1 MKAIVKE
8 AAKYVGIST
17 GIALGIFCFV
27 GMIFDLYY
35 GGNFSLSGY
44 QFTKM
49 VVGCVVVGWGF
60 GIPAVVYRKE
70 NMPMPIRVVIHMG
83 SGCVIYTLVA
93 YFVGCEV
100 LFSFA
105 RLPIP
110 PAVRWIRSKDR
121 ELWSVFRYC
130 RRRRASDK
138 PCLRD
143 TVCRQAFPHRYQP
156 GLP

>member
-27 GMIFDLYY
+27 GMLFDLYY

-93 YFVGCEV
+93 CAVGWISPETGV
-100 LFSFA
+100 WQKIGMMAAQLAAAFLIWLFFLLHYRREA
-105 RLPIP
+105 KEMNERIQEMKKG
-110 PAVRWIRSKDR
+110 KD
-121 ELWSVFRYC
+121 
-130 RRRRASDK
+130 
-138 PCLRD
+138 
-143 TVCRQAFPHRYQP
+143 
-156 GLP
+156 

>member
-35 GGNFSLSGY
+35 VGNFSLSGY

-49 VVGCVVVGWGF
+49 VLGCVVVGWGF
-60 GIPAVVYRKE
+60 GVPAVVYRKE

-93 YFVGCEV
+93 CWVG
-100 LFSFA
+100 
-105 RLPIP
+105 
-110 PAVRWIRSKDR
+110 WIDLSAGLCR
-121 ELWSVFRYC
+121 ES
-130 RRRRASDK
+130 A
-138 PCLRD
+138 
-143 TVCRQAFPHRYQP
+143 
-156 GLP
+156 

>member
-60 GIPAVVYRKE
+60 GVPAVIYRKE

-93 YFVGCEV
+93 CWVGWIDLEAALAGNRDDGCPAGSSISDLVFFLLHYRREAKEMNERIQEMKKGGCE
-100 LFSFA
+100 
-105 RLPIP
+105 
-110 PAVRWIRSKDR
+110 K
-121 ELWSVFRYC
+121 
-130 RRRRASDK
+130 
-138 PCLRD
+138 
-143 TVCRQAFPHRYQP
+143 T
-156 GLP
+156 

>member
-60 GIPAVVYRKE
+60 GVPAVVYRKE
-70 NMPMPIRVVIHMG
+70 NMPMPIRVVIRNLAGNRDDLCPAG
-83 SGCVIYTLVA
+83 SSISDLV
-93 YFVGCEV
+93 FV
-100 LFSFA
+100 SA
-105 RLPIP
+105 ALPP
-110 PAVRWIRSKDR
+110 GSEKD
-121 ELWSVFRYC
+121 E
-130 RRRRASDK
+130 
-138 PCLRD
+138 
-143 TVCRQAFPHRYQP
+143 
-156 GLP
+156 

>member
-60 GIPAVVYRKE
+60 GVPAVVYRKGKYADADPCCDPYGKRLRDLYAGR
-70 NMPMPIRVVIHMG
+70 MRG
-83 SGCVIYTLVA
+83 WLD
-93 YFVGCEV
+93 
-100 LFSFA
+100 FA
-105 RLPIP
+105 RGRSLAENRDDGCPAGSSISDLVIFSSALPP
-110 PAVRWIRSKDR
+110 GS
-121 ELWSVFRYC
+121 E
-130 RRRRASDK
+130 
-138 PCLRD
+138 RD
-143 TVCRQAFPHRYQP
+143 E
-156 GLP
+156 

>member
-49 VVGCVVVGWGF
+49 VLGCVVVGWGF
-60 GIPAVVYRKE
+60 GVPAVVYRKE

-83 SGCVIYTLVA
+83 SGCVIYTLDV
-93 YFVGCEV
+93 YKRQRQQCG
-100 LFSFA
+100 
-105 RLPIP
+105 RT
-110 PAVRWIRSKDR
+110 RSIDR
-121 ELWSVFRYC
+121 CWERRFRSN
-130 RRRRASDK
+130 RGKEKEGS
-138 PCLRD
+138 
-143 TVCRQAFPHRYQP
+143 
-156 GLP
+156 

>member
-35 GGNFSLSGY
+35 VGNFSLSGY

-49 VVGCVVVGWGF
+49 VLGCVVVGWGF
-60 GIPAVVYRKE
+60 GVPAVVYRKE

-93 YFVGCEV
+93 CWVGWID
-100 LFSFA
+100 LSA
-105 RLPIP
+105 RLWQGIGMI
-110 PAVRWIRSKDR
+110 AAQLAAAFLIWFFFLLHYRREAKEMNERIQEMKKGKD
-121 ELWSVFRYC
+121 
-130 RRRRASDK
+130 
-138 PCLRD
+138 
-143 TVCRQAFPHRYQP
+143 
-156 GLP
+156 

>member
-60 GIPAVVYRKE
+60 GVPAVVYRKE
-70 NMPMPIRVVIHMG
+70 NMPVPIRVVIHMG

-93 YFVGCEV
+93 CWVGWIDLSAGLWQGIGMIAAQLAAAFLIW
-100 LFSFA
+100 LFFLLHYRREA
-105 RLPIP
+105 KEMNERIQEMKKG
-110 PAVRWIRSKDR
+110 KD
-121 ELWSVFRYC
+121 
-130 RRRRASDK
+130 
-138 PCLRD
+138 
-143 TVCRQAFPHRYQP
+143 
-156 GLP
+156 

>member
-60 GIPAVVYRKE
+60 GVPAV
-70 NMPMPIRVVIHMG
+70 
-83 SGCVIYTLVA
+83 
-93 YFVGCEV
+93 
-100 LFSFA
+100 
-105 RLPIP
+105 
-110 PAVRWIRSKDR
+110 
-121 ELWSVFRYC
+121 
-130 RRRRASDK
+130 
-138 PCLRD
+138 
-143 TVCRQAFPHRYQP
+143 
-156 GLP
+156 GLPERKYADADPSRNPYGKQAA

>member
-27 GMIFDLYY
+27 GMLFDLYY

-49 VVGCVVVGWGF
+49 VLGCVVVGWGF
-60 GIPAVVYRKE
+60 GVPAVVYRKE

-93 YFVGCEV
+93 CWVGWIDLSAGLWQGNRHDCCPAGSSISDLV
-100 LFSFA
+100 FLSA
-105 RLPIP
+105 ALP
-110 PAVRWIRSKDR
+110 SGS
-121 ELWSVFRYC
+121 E
-130 RRRRASDK
+130 
-138 PCLRD
+138 RD
-143 TVCRQAFPHRYQP
+143 E
-156 GLP
+156 

>member
-70 NMPMPIRVVIHMG
+70 NMPMPIQNMTKPIVFLIKAG
-83 SGCVIYTLVA
+83 ETP
-93 YFVGCEV
+93 
-100 LFSFA
+100 LF
-105 RLPIP
+105 
-110 PAVRWIRSKDR
+110 
-121 ELWSVFRYC
+121 
-130 RRRRASDK
+130 
-138 PCLRD
+138 CL
-143 TVCRQAFPHRYQP
+143 F
-156 GLP
+156 

>member
-49 VVGCVVVGWGF
+49 VIGCGKCVKVCPFEAITLENNLAYIDPAKCRSEERRVG
-60 GIPAVVYRKE
+60 KE
-70 NMPMPIRVVIHMG
+70 CR
-83 SGCVIYTLVA
+83 S
-93 YFVGCEV
+93 
-100 LFSFA
+100 
-105 RLPIP
+105 
-110 PAVRWIRSKDR
+110 RWSP
-121 ELWSVFRYC
+121 Y
-130 RRRRASDK
+130 
-138 PCLRD
+138 
-143 TVCRQAFPHRYQP
+143 H
-156 GLP
+156 

>member
-60 GIPAVVYRKE
+60 GVPAVIYRKE

-93 YFVGCEV
+93 CWVGGALAGNRHDCCSAGSSISDLV
-100 LFSFA
+100 FLSA
-105 RLPIP
+105 ALPP
-110 PAVRWIRSKDR
+110 GS
-121 ELWSVFRYC
+121 E
-130 RRRRASDK
+130 
-138 PCLRD
+138 RD
-143 TVCRQAFPHRYQP
+143 E
-156 GLP
+156 